1 MPPDIVSIV
10 DNLLFVNSKLSILGK
25 IFIGVIAMI
34 PIEELRELCK
44 KRNSSIKQMEEEL
57 GIGNGVIAK
66 WYKRGTD
73 PAHTRLQQIADYLSV
88 SIEYLATGE
97 EKQPAFLDGLSE
109 DEIRV
114 LSAYRAIAKNK
125 RPGYL
130 DMLERAGEHKE

>member
-1 MPPDIVSIV
+1 
-10 DNLLFVNSKLSILGK
+10 
-25 IFIGVIAMI
+25 MI

-73 PAHTRLQQIADYLSV
+73 PAHSRLQQIADYLSV

-97 EKQPAFLDGLSE
+97 EKPAGFFKNLQIFGEEKQPSVPEGLSE
-109 DEIRV
+109 KDQRLIAWFRSLPEEKQK
-114 LSAYRAIAKNK
+114 AILILQGGPEDA
-125 RPGYL
+125 L
-130 DMLERAGEHKE
+130 